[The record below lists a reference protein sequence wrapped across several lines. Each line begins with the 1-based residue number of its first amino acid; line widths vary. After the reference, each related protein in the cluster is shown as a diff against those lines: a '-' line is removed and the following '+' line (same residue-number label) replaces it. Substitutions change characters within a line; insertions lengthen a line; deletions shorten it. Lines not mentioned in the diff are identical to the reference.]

1 MDKFKDYIE
10 IQWWNKIQKR
20 DIDNWIKNFGANK
33 ELAEKILENVIYY
46 NDPQMKSYTRFL
58 INRLK
63 GQVYEQIMQQGN
75 YAFVDDGVLQS
86 AWQAYK
92 QKTRF
97 VPAAEMGDTT
107 SSAFM
112 VVRQW
117 RSVLEGVAGN
127 EEELF
132 TDIAGIEKNYGKGA
146 RRFILVD
153 DFSGSGSQML
163 KVLEQEIAFQGRSVE
178 LGRLPDYAADVE
190 IVVAVY
196 VVHMEAIRAV
206 GKKYPKVKIIYVDLI
221 SDDLN
226 YLNEK
231 SILYRK
237 LEEKEAK
244 AIVAQI
250 QKLCDT
256 VKKED
261 AELQRLSSYVLNI
274 PIVFEHGCPNNTL
287 ILLFAHTDN
296 WQQLFRRG
304 EEI

>member
-1 MDKFKDYIE
+1 MDKYKDYIE
-10 IQWWNKIQKR
+10 IQWWNKLQKR
-20 DIDNWIKNFGANK
+20 DIDNWIKNFGGNE
-33 ELAEKILENVIYY
+33 ELAEIILKNVIYY
-46 NDPQMKSYTRFL
+46 NNPQIKSYTRFL
-58 INRLK
+58 VNRLK
-63 GQVYEQIMQQGN
+63 EQVYEQIMLEAN

-86 AWQAYK
+86 AWQEYK

-97 VPAAEMGDTT
+97 VPAAVMGDTT

-112 VVRQW
+112 VLRQW
-117 RSVLEGVAGN
+117 RSVLEGVSGKGKK
-127 EEELF
+127 LF
-132 TDIAGIEKNYGKGA
+132 SDIASMEKDYEMGI

-163 KVLEQEIAFQGRSVE
+163 EVLEQEIVFQGQPIE
-178 LGRLPDYAADVE
+178 LGRLLDYVEDVE
-190 IVVAVY
+190 IIVAVY
-196 VVHMEAIRAV
+196 VVHTEAIRVV
-206 GKKYPKVKIIYVDLI
+206 GKKYPKVKMIYVDLI

-231 SILYRK
+231 SIMYRK
-237 LEEKEAK
+237 LDEKKAK

-261 AELQRLSSYVLNI
+261 TELQQLSSYVLNI

-296 WQQLFRRG
+296 WQQLFKRG

>member
-1 MDKFKDYIE
+1 MDKYKDYIE
-10 IQWWNKIQKR
+10 IQWWNKLQKR
-20 DIDNWIKNFGANK
+20 DIDNWIKNFGTNE
-33 ELAEKILENVIYY
+33 ELAKKILENVIYY

-63 GQVYEQIMQQGN
+63 GQVYEQVMKQGN
-75 YAFVDDGVLQS
+75 YAFVDDEVLQS
-86 AWQAYK
+86 AWQDYK

-97 VPAAEMGDTT
+97 VPAAVMGDTT

-112 VVRQW
+112 VARQW
-117 RSVLEGVAGN
+117 RSVLEGVSGN
-127 EEELF
+127 GEELF
-132 TDIAGIEKNYGKGA
+132 TDITGIEKNYEKDA

-163 KVLEQEIAFQGRSVE
+163 KVLGQKIAYQGRSVE

-196 VVHMEAIRAV
+196 VIHTKAIRAV
-206 GKKYPKVKIIYVDLI
+206 GDKYSKVKIIYVDLV

-231 SILYRK
+231 AIMYRK
-237 LEEKEAK
+237 LDEKKTK

-250 QKLCDT
+250 QELCDT
-256 VKKED
+256 VKKENSG
-261 AELQRLSSYVLNI
+261 LQKLSSYVLNI

-296 WQQLFRRG
+296 WQQLFKRG
-304 EEI
+304 EET

>member
-1 MDKFKDYIE
+1 MDKYKDYIE
-10 IQWWNKIQKR
+10 IQWWNKLQKR
-20 DIDNWIKNFGANK
+20 DIDNWTKNFGTNE
-33 ELAEKILENVIYY
+33 ELAEMILENVIYY

-63 GQVYEQIMQQGN
+63 EQVYEQVMQQAN

-86 AWQAYK
+86 AWQEYK

-97 VPAAEMGDTT
+97 VPAALIGDTT

-112 VVRQW
+112 VLRQW
-117 RSVLEGVAGN
+117 RSVLEGVAGKGKK
-127 EEELF
+127 LF
-132 TDIAGIEKNYGKGA
+132 SDIASVERDYGMGTQ
-146 RRFILVD
+146 RFVLVD

-163 KVLEQEIAFQGRSVE
+163 EVLEQEIAFQGQRIE
-178 LGRLPDYAADVE
+178 LGRLPDYVEDVE

-196 VVHMEAIRAV
+196 VVHTEAIRSV
-206 GKKYPKVKIIYVDLI
+206 KKYPKVKIIYVDLV

-231 SILYRK
+231 SIMYRK
-237 LEEKEAK
+237 QDEKKAK

-250 QKLCDT
+250 QELCDT

-261 AELQRLSSYVLNI
+261 VELQKLSSYVLNI

-296 WQQLFRRG
+296 WQQLFKRG

>member
-1 MDKFKDYIE
+1 MDKYKDYIE
-10 IQWWNKIQKR
+10 IQWWNKLQKR
-20 DIDNWIKNFGANK
+20 DIDNWIKNFGANE
-33 ELAEKILENVIYY
+33 ELAEIILENVIYY

-58 INRLK
+58 INQLK
-63 GQVYEQIMQQGN
+63 GQVYEQVMQQGN

-86 AWQAYK
+86 AWQDYK

-97 VPAAEMGDTT
+97 VPAAVMGDTT

-117 RSVLEGVAGN
+117 RSVLEGVSGN
-127 EEELF
+127 GEELF
-132 TDIAGIEKNYGKGA
+132 TDITGIEKNYGKGA
-146 RRFILVD
+146 CRFILVD

-163 KVLEQEIAFQGRSVE
+163 EVLGQEIAFQGRSVE

-196 VVHMEAIRAV
+196 VVHTEAIRMV
-206 GKKYPKVKIIYVDLI
+206 GEKYPKVKIIYVDLV

-226 YLNEK
+226 YLNEN
-231 SILYRK
+231 SIMYRK
-237 LEEKEAK
+237 LDEKRAK

-250 QKLCDT
+250 QELCDT

-261 AELQRLSSYVLNI
+261 AELQKLSSYVLNI

-296 WQQLFRRG
+296 WQQLFKRG